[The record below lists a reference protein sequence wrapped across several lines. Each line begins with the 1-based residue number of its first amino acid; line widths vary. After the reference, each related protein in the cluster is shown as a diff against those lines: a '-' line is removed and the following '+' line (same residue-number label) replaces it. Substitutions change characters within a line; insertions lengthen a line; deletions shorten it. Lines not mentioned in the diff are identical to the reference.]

1 MKLCLLV
8 ALILLPSR
16 LPAEITHIEKQ
27 AASIRE
33 ESAKFPAPEIWWLR
47 PRVETWRSFDFIL
60 LGGDTKEQILAAL
73 KESKYSATGGDYFML
88 DVDFNEAQKRAQG
101 FLVLRT
107 VGQKT
112 TTALKIRMNAVDS
125 KTLSFVDVTFFSPEE
140 KKFAS
145 QWTGSLE
152 GIKLEIDYRSV
163 LLKTVAGKN

>member
-1 MKLCLLV
+1 
-8 ALILLPSR
+8 
-16 LPAEITHIEKQ
+16 
-27 AASIRE
+27 
-33 ESAKFPAPEIWWLR
+33 
-47 PRVETWRSFDFIL
+47 
-60 LGGDTKEQILAAL
+60 
-73 KESKYSATGGDYFML
+73 ML